1 MKFTYLCLLS
11 LSLLLQKIDI
21 ATSSAVKKADI
32 SPVAIA
38 SVKKAPLTKQLKNR
52 SKHSI
57 VTSASLHTTSSFPAF
72 NYPDT
77 SGKKISLNEV
87 KGKKA
92 TLIVFWASWCSP
104 CRKEIPALKTF
115 YGQYKDKGIS
125 IVSVSVDQ
133 NITAWK
139 KAVKEEKMPWSN
151 IANLPSDGQEIME
164 FFGIKSVPTMF
175 LLDGNNQILL
185 SDPTF
190 EQVLAKVKTL

>member
-1 MKFTYLCLLS
+1 MKLIYLCLLP
-11 LSLLLQKIDI
+11 LFFFFQKTDI
-21 ATSSAVKKADI
+21 L
-32 SPVAIA
+32 PVAITA
-38 SVKKAPLTKQLKNR
+38 AAHKIPVPQIRNGF
-52 SKHSI
+52 
-57 VTSASLHTTSSFPAF
+57 SFPAF

-77 SGKKISLNEV
+77 SGKKISLNNV

-92 TLIVFWASWCSP
+92 TLIIFWASWCSP

-115 YGQYKDKGIS
+115 YSQYKDKGIA
-125 IVSVSVDQ
+125 IVSISVDQ

-164 FFGIKSVPTMF
+164 FFGIRSVPAMF

-185 SDPTF
+185 NDPTF

>member
-1 MKFTYLCLLS
+1 MKFIYICLLP
-11 LSLLLQKIDI
+11 LTFLFQK
-21 ATSSAVKKADI
+21 TDI
-32 SPVAIA
+32 SPVTTQ
-38 SVKKAPLTKQLKNR
+38 KANVLN
-52 SKHSI
+52 
-57 VTSASLHTTSSFPAF
+57 SLHTTSSFPVF

-77 SGKKISLNEV
+77 SGKKISLNTV

-185 SDPTF
+185 SDPAF
-190 EQVLAKVKTL
+190 EQVLVKVKTL